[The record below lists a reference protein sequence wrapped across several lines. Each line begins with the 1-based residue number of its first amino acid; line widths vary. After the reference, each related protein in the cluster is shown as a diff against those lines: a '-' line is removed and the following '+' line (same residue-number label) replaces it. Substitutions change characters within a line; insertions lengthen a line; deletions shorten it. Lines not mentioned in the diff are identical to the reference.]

1 VRTLTLRE
9 LGRATLAR
17 QFLLRR
23 RKLAAAPAIARIAG
37 MQAQWA
43 PAPFVGLWSRLSGF
57 DRAELEQALATRLV
71 VKATVMRQTLH
82 LVAGDDYAAF
92 VEALR
97 GAPGWADPDSRA
109 IGERVA
115 GEIRS
120 LYVDG
125 ARPRQAAFDHLAREH
140 GIADPVQQGRVWHV
154 ARIRAHV
161 VQTPESAFWRP
172 PRSPLFHALP
182 EPAAIETSAAR
193 TELVRRYLAAFGP
206 ASRADLADWSGLL
219 VRDLEPALDALE
231 PLRRFRSED
240 GRELIDL
247 PRAPLPAADVEAP
260 VRFLPRWDSVLLAHA
275 DRRRVLP
282 EAYRKAVIQRNGDVR
297 QTFLVD
303 GLVAG
308 TWRLERPR
316 VVPELF
322 EPLPLAARRDVE
334 AEAARLG
341 AWLS

>member
-17 QFLLRR
+17 QLLLRR
-23 RKLAAAPAIARIAG
+23 RKLSAAPAIARIAG

-43 PAPFVGLWSRLSGF
+43 PAPFVGLWSRIEGF
-57 DRAELEQALATRLV
+57 QRAELEQALAAGLV

-82 LVAGDDYAAF
+82 LLARADYGAF

-97 GAPGWADPDSRA
+97 GAPGWADPASVA
-109 IGERVA
+109 TGERIAAEVRA
-115 GEIRS
+115 
-120 LYVDG
+120 LYLEG
-125 ARPRQAAFDHLAREH
+125 PQTRQAALDHLSGAH
-140 GIADPVQQGRVWHV
+140 GIDDPVLQGRIWHV

-172 PRSPLFHALP
+172 PRSPLFQALP
-182 EPAAIETSAAR
+182 EPAAIDPLPAR
-193 TELVRRYLAAFGP
+193 VSLVRRYLAAFGP
-206 ASRADLADWSGLL
+206 STRADLADWSGLL
-219 VRDLEPALDALE
+219 VRDLAPALDALE
-231 PLRRFRSED
+231 PLRRFRAED
-240 GRELIDL
+240 GRELLDL
-247 PRAPLPAADVEAP
+247 PRAPLPAASVAAP

-282 EAYRKAVIQRNGDVR
+282 EEFRKAVIQRNGDVR

-308 TWRLERPR
+308 TWRIERSR
-316 VVPELF
+316 VVPEPF
-322 EPLPLAARRDVE
+322 EPLVLAVRREVE
-334 AEAARLG
+334 DEGARLE

>member
-1 VRTLTLRE
+1 VRPLTLRE

-17 QFLLRR
+17 QLLLAR
-23 RKLAAAPAIARIAG
+23 RKLSAAAAVARIAG

-43 PAPFVGLWSRLSGF
+43 PAPFVGLWSRLEGF
-57 DRAELEQALATRLV
+57 DRADLERALAGGVV

-82 LVAGDDYAAF
+82 LLAREDYGPF

-97 GAPGWADPDSRA
+97 GAPGWADPESVA
-109 IGERVA
+109 IGERIA
-115 GEIRS
+115 GEIRA
-120 LYVDG
+120 LYLDG
-125 ARPRQAAFDHLAREH
+125 PRPRQAALDHLAVEH
-140 GIADPVQQGRVWHV
+140 AIDDPVLQGRVWHV

-172 PRSPLFHALP
+172 PRSPLFHALA
-182 EPAAIETSAAR
+182 EPAAAEPLAAQIV
-193 TELVRRYLAAFGP
+193 LVRRYLAAFGP

-219 VRDLEPALDALE
+219 VRDLAPALDAVE

-240 GRELIDL
+240 GRELLDL
-247 PRAPLPAADVEAP
+247 PRAPLPPADTEAP
-260 VRFLPRWDSVLLAHA
+260 VRFLPKWDSVLLAHA

-282 EAYRKAVIQRNGDVR
+282 EEFRKTVIQKNGDVR

-308 TWRLERPR
+308 TWQVERSR
-316 VVPELF
+316 VVPEPF
-322 EPLPLAARRDVE
+322 EPLPRAARREVE
-334 AEAARLG
+334 DEAARLE
-341 AWLS
+341 AWIS